1 MGNLDR
7 VETMTTELPEL
18 GPDERRLILNCAR
31 LGLDDLLL
39 EETREVLA
47 KPLAWDAVLF
57 YAKYHSV
64 ASLLYRNLKLFNN
77 LDRIP
82 RDAQRT
88 LLLLSHRTEYQNRLL
103 SKVLHDLLRDFTE
116 AEIPVMVL
124 KGIALVELIYGHFSL
139 RPLIDLNLMIPRQ
152 RLNAAKRLL
161 LQNGYAI
168 HPTDPTQGTLFSQ
181 IHLEKRKDL
190 EIHIL
195 LQWHIVNWP
204 RIHAVDL
211 TRIWAE
217 ASSVQLSG
225 WDTLILSPADLVLY
239 LCFQPDKHGFLNF
252 AAIHIEDPA
261 HFMLT
266 EWTNNRLIR
275 FVDIYEVIQHY
286 QNAIDWNLLI
296 ERARESGIQKSVY
309 ASLHWVTRIMGQVV
323 GPRILEALRQ
333 PFPHGIRRWFFE
345 ALNQQPNNNTSASR
359 TKTFFRDWWW
369 RKQKLS
375 QLHII
380 QLMNLLEYMF
390 PSYEELSLLYGLR
403 SKKIG
408 IAVYPFHIVKTFF
421 LGLLPWIYYVLIKG
435 KLLRYVFSREVQLRR

>member
-1 MGNLDR
+1 
-7 VETMTTELPEL
+7 
-18 GPDERRLILNCAR
+18 
-31 LGLDDLLL
+31 
-39 EETREVLA
+39 
-47 KPLAWDAVLF
+47 
-57 YAKYHSV
+57 
-64 ASLLYRNLKLFNN
+64 
-77 LDRIP
+77 
-82 RDAQRT
+82 
-88 LLLLSHRTEYQNRLL
+88 
-103 SKVLHDLLRDFTE
+103 
-116 AEIPVMVL
+116 
-124 KGIALVELIYGHFSL
+124 
-139 RPLIDLNLMIPRQ
+139 
-152 RLNAAKRLL
+152 
-161 LQNGYAI
+161 
-168 HPTDPTQGTLFSQ
+168 
-181 IHLEKRKDL
+181 
-190 EIHIL
+190 
-195 LQWHIVNWP
+195 
-204 RIHAVDL
+204 
-211 TRIWAE
+211 
-217 ASSVQLSG
+217 
-225 WDTLILSPADLVLY
+225 
-239 LCFQPDKHGFLNF
+239 
-252 AAIHIEDPA
+252 
-261 HFMLT
+261 MLT

-421 LGLLPWIYYVLIKG
+421 LGLLPWIYYVLIKV